1 MLLMPGFD
9 KNSLRSNNCLS
20 PGNRDK
26 ALSATYTKK
35 ISHLLAKKPAPACQ
49 CKQWVSL
56 EKAVAIR
63 HRKKKHIAIC

>member
-35 ISHLLAKKPAPACQ
+35 ISHLLAKIPAPACSMQ
-49 CKQWVSL
+49 TMG
-56 EKAVAIR
+56 EF
-63 HRKKKHIAIC
+63 RKGSGNQTS

>member
-35 ISHLLAKKPAPACQ
+35 ISHLLAKKPAPGLSMQ
-49 CKQWVSL
+49 TMG
-56 EKAVAIR
+56 EF
-63 HRKKKHIAIC
+63 RKGSGNQTS